1 MLTQCTSLDAP
12 FYALD
17 LIALLFAESIGI
29 DLPCN
34 QLIGV
39 AGGGLALLFSG
50 LALLAYVGLV
60 KVWRNISL

>member
-1 MLTQCTSLDAP
+1 MLTQCTSPDAP

-39 AGGGLALLFSG
+39 AGGGLALL
-50 LALLAYVGLV
+50 LLAYVGLV